1 MDKTDWFFWGNL
13 SLTTIAGVLGFTL
26 SDRGLWAL
34 VYIILGAVWFYGHQR
49 NPGKTA
55 STILVCIV
63 ISACLGLFMG
73 VSSWW
78 ALLSVI
84 AGLAAWDLDQF
95 TGRVTEAGLYNQPM
109 ISTQLQKVEDG
120 HLHRLGIVEG
130 LALISGG
137 CGLILHIRL
146 GFGIVLILS
155 LLGTIGLGQL
165 IGTLRRE
172 SD

>member
-1 MDKTDWFFWGNL
+1 MDKTHRFFWGNL
-13 SLTTIAGVLGFTL
+13 SLTTIAGVLGYTL
-26 SDRGLWAL
+26 SVNGLWVVL
-34 VYIILGAVWFYGHQR
+34 YIILGAVWFYGHQR

-78 ALLSVI
+78 ALLCVI

-95 TGRVTEAGLYNQPM
+95 TARVTEAGLYNQPM
-109 ISTQLQKVEDG
+109 VSTQYQEIEDG
-120 HLHRLGIVEG
+120 HLQRLGIVEG
-130 LALISGG
+130 LAFISGG
-137 CGLILHIRL
+137 FGLILHIRL

-165 IGTLRRE
+165 IGYLRRE